1 MVSKTTTKNKTVSI
15 GTSDTDLVNN
25 NPNRVQITFVNNGT
39 NEVHIDIDN
48 TVSTTS
54 GLRLAASGTITL
66 NMMEDGN
73 FVTERF
79 VGIATGASSNVRV
92 YEVVKTGVEQS

>member
-1 MVSKTTTKNKTVSI
+1 MVSKTTTRNKTVSVAV
-15 GTSDTDLVNN
+15 TDTELVQN
-25 NPNRVQITFVNNGT
+25 NPNRVQITFVNNGS

-66 NMMEDGN
+66 NKIEDGN
-73 FVTERF
+73 FVTEQF
-79 VGIATGASSNVRV
+79 VGIATGLASNVRV
-92 YEVVKTGVEQS
+92 WEVVKTGVEE